1 MTRIAILVCV
11 TTAVALGAPAS
22 LQAQF
27 PPDSFTNL
35 EVLPRDIHPDTL
47 VRMMAGF
54 TRALGVRCTHCHVGE
69 EGQPLETYDFAADDK
84 APKLKARVMIEML
97 GRINGQHLASLEN
110 RADPPVRVE
119 CVTCHRGVR
128 EPRQL
133 QQILLGAHSVA
144 GLDSAVAIYRDLR
157 QRYHGRA
164 AYDFGEVAL
173 ADVAAAVA
181 ARGHLQDAER
191 LHALNIEMN
200 PSSNFAKNQHLGVAL
215 RLAFAQGGAGAGRAR
230 YTELKTAYPANFFQ
244 EQLLNQVGYALL
256 GSGSADAAVATFEL
270 NVELYPTSAN
280 VYDSL
285 GEGLAAA
292 GDIEGAIRN
301 YERSLRLEPN
311 NTNAVERLKSL
322 RNRI

>member
-1 MTRIAILVCV
+1 MRRNVMLLGF
-11 TTAVALGAPAS
+11 TTALTLGAPAS

-35 EVLPRDIHPDTL
+35 KVLPRDIHPDTL

-69 EGQPLETYDFAADDK
+69 ESQPLETYDFAADDK
-84 APKLKARVMIEML
+84 EPKKKARVMIEML

-110 RADPPVRVE
+110 RTDPPLRVE

-133 QQILLGAHSVA
+133 QEILLGAYAAA
-144 GLDSAVAIYRDLR
+144 GLDSAMAVYRNLR

-173 ADVAAAVA
+173 ADVATAVA
-181 ARGHLQDAER
+181 GQGELTDAER

-200 PSSNFAKNQHLGVAL
+200 PASNFAKNQHLGIAL
-215 RLAFAQGGAGAGRAR
+215 RLAFGEGGSGAGKAR
-230 YTELKTAYPANFFQ
+230 YAELKTTYPANFFQ

-256 GSGSADAAVATFEL
+256 RSGRADAAVAAFEL

-285 GEGLAAA
+285 GEGQAAA
-292 GDIEGAIRN
+292 GDVAVAIRN
-301 YERSLRLEPN
+301 YERSLELDPN
-311 NTNAVERLKSL
+311 NTNAREKLRELKKK
-322 RNRI
+322 

>member
-1 MTRIAILVCV
+1 MPRITILVFAIA
-11 TTAVALGAPAS
+11 TVALGAPVS

-35 EVLPRDIHPDTL
+35 KVLPRDIPPDTL

-84 APKLKARVMIEML
+84 APKEKARVMIEML
-97 GRINGQHLASLEN
+97 GRINGQHLASLKE
-110 RADPPVRVE
+110 RVDPPLRVE

-133 QQILLGAHSVA
+133 QEILLGVYSAA
-144 GLDSAVAIYRDLR
+144 GLDSAISVYQNLR

-173 ADVAAAVA
+173 ADVATAVG
-181 ARGHLQDAER
+181 RQGELGDAER
-191 LHALNIEMN
+191 IHTLNIEMN
-200 PSSNFAKNQHLGVAL
+200 PGSNFAKNQHLGVAL
-215 RLAFAQGGAGAGRAR
+215 RLAFGEGGASVGRAR
-230 YTELKTAYPANFFQ
+230 YAELKTTYPANFFQ

-256 GSGSADAAVATFEL
+256 GSGKADAAVAAFEL
-270 NVELYPTSAN
+270 NVELYPQSAN

-285 GEGLAAA
+285 GEGLTAV

-301 YERSLRLEPN
+301 YERSLELEPN
-311 NTNAVERLKSL
+311 NTNAVEKLRELKKK
-322 RNRI
+322 